1 MGMAKEPT
9 RSNVVAIIIGVA
21 IGAIGG
27 MFIGWIAKM
36 WGLAIGFTVAFI
48 VVWMI
53 AQKAWFARREQREI
67 EDPYEGR

>member
-9 RSNVVAIIIGVA
+9 RSNVVAIIVGIG

-27 MFIGWIAKM
+27 LLIGLFGKM
-36 WGLAIGFTVAFI
+36 WLAGIGFTI
-48 VVWMI
+48 G
-53 AQKAWFARREQREI
+53 FAILWIIIQRTWEGRVEKEI